1 MAEADSPA
9 SIAPS
14 RALPLIMVV
23 SGLFGAQ
30 RGMLGPLIPLYIIS
44 LGHGFAWLG
53 VIVAAQGAF
62 QVLLRFFGG
71 IFADR
76 FGEQTVL
83 RVGFFIMVL
92 GSMIFIFLS
101 AIWALIVAQLFIGAS
116 RAVHNSAAQS
126 YASRITEGNR
136 AKVMGRFRGSESLG
150 SAIGPPFA
158 AVAILISGGLA
169 AGFVLVAIGNALAL
183 AMALVLPRIPR
194 QQSRSV
200 QEIVTAIPSLF
211 RSRPLL
217 LAGIFAFWA
226 AMAPSIYAVVAVP
239 FFQESGMSDA
249 TNSGVTTVS
258 SIGAA
263 VGGFAFGWVASR
275 MSQPLIAVVGMF
287 TFGLALFAMAATGT
301 MPLVVLVLLL
311 WGVTNSLVNNLR
323 TVIAAEHSP
332 AANRGTAVA
341 YVGTWWAMSQF
352 IGPVA
357 LGLIVAAVGLQ
368 QTLVVLGVVS
378 VPLALLS
385 PLLFRLLLPKL
396 ATELVPEASA

>member
-150 SAIGPPFA
+150 SAIGPPSTVPLGAGDCHRNTVVVPLEAPAPGGHFRLLGGHGA
-158 AVAILISGGLA
+158 KHLCGSRGPFLPGVGHVGRHKQRRDDRLINRGCCRWVCLWVGGLA
-169 AGFVLVAIGNALAL
+169 HE
-183 AMALVLPRIPR
+183 P
-194 QQSRSV
+194 
-200 QEIVTAIPSLF
+200 
-211 RSRPLL
+211 
-217 LAGIFAFWA
+217 A
-226 AMAPSIYAVVAVP
+226 AHRRRGHVHVRLGPICH
-239 FFQESGMSDA
+239 GGDGHDA
-249 TNSGVTTVS
+249 ACGV
-258 SIGAA
+258 GPAA
-263 VGGFAFGWVASR
+263 VGRDQFAG
-275 MSQPLIAVVGMF
+275 Q
-287 TFGLALFAMAATGT
+287 
-301 MPLVVLVLLL
+301 
-311 WGVTNSLVNNLR
+311 
-323 TVIAAEHSP
+323 
-332 AANRGTAVA
+332 
-341 YVGTWWAMSQF
+341 
-352 IGPVA
+352 
-357 LGLIVAAVGLQ
+357 
-368 QTLVVLGVVS
+368 
-378 VPLALLS
+378 
-385 PLLFRLLLPKL
+385 
-396 ATELVPEASA
+396 